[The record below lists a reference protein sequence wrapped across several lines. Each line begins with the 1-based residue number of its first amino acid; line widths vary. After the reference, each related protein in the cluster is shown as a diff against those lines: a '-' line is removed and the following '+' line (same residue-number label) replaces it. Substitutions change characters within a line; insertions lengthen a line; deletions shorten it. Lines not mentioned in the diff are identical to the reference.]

1 MNNPMQFLQ
10 MFTQMRNGGMNPQ
23 QLLGMLGNN
32 PMLGQAQKMVAG
44 KSVPQM
50 QELVRN
56 LAKQK
61 GMSDNELSQVASQ
74 FGIKL

>member
-1 MNNPMQFLQ
+1 MQFLQ

-32 PMLGQAQKMVAG
+32 PMLRQAQKMVAG

-50 QELVRN
+50 QEMVRN

>member
-1 MNNPMQFLQ
+1 MNNPIQFLQ
-10 MFTQMRNGGMNPQ
+10 MFTQMRNGRMNPQ
-23 QLLGMLGNN
+23 QLLGMMGNN

-50 QELVRN
+50 QEMVRN